1 MRRLPTPTEQNP
13 QECHLDKATGPCY
26 HLVIY
31 LGRVGAKLKRPKWL
45 IAIAIWR
52 FIAASLL
59 AIAIIAIA
67 VFALPAAVEDGDTGP
82 PLGWSM
88 VIRWLLVF
96 ISLFVVAGIGLI
108 KGKSWGRTL
117 AMVTAIS
124 DLCWFPVG
132 TTIGVLTLIY
142 LFRPEVK
149 EYFAA
154 AQK

>member
-1 MRRLPTPTEQNP
+1 M
-13 QECHLDKATGPCY
+13 
-26 HLVIY
+26 
-31 LGRVGAKLKRPKWL
+31 KRPELL

-52 FIAASLL
+52 FIVASLL
-59 AIAIIAIA
+59 VVGIIAIA
-67 VFALPAAVEDGDTGP
+67 TLAIPAAVEDADTGA
-82 PLGWSM
+82 LFALSISAI
-88 VIRWLLVF
+88 VLLAL
-96 ISLFVVAGIGLI
+96 ISVSVLAGIGLI

-124 DLCWFPVG
+124 DLCWFPIG

-149 EYFAA
+149 EYFAT